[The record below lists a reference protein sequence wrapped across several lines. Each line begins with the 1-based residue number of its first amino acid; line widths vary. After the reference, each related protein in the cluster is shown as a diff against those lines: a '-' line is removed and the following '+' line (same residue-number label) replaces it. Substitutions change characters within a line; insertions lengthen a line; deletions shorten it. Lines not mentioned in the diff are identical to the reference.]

1 MTPLVVDVI
10 REAPALERLGPEWQA
25 LLARSS
31 SDRLFS
37 TFEWLHTWWQHLGA
51 GRRLCVRTVRRGGEL
66 VAIAPFVFRAATT
79 TAHPA
84 FGCIE
89 LLGAGDVGSDYGD
102 LVVARDC
109 EAECLEALAEH
120 LASEHHVFAFRRL
133 RDESCLLATL
143 CRRLG
148 QQRFTLEARPDE
160 LSPYV
165 RFESRSFEGYL
176 ATLSHG
182 HRHAYRRYR
191 RVLARKH
198 EVAFDTVRSEAERGP
213 ALASFLALHAARWQA
228 RGDAGAFARPELL
241 AFHEAMSALAL
252 RRGWLRLQLL
262 RLDGRAVAAVYG
274 FRYGDVFYYY
284 QTGFDPAFAADSVGL
299 VACGLSIENAMAEG
313 AAEFDFLHGT
323 EDYKRRWAPAARRL
337 VRLELYPPGPLGW
350 AYRGV
355 AHAERSGRTLAR
367 RALDALDRAR
377 ERRRGAT
384 LEGEAG
390 AP

>member
-66 VAIAPFVFRAATT
+66 VAIAPFVMRAATT

-89 LLGAGDVGSDYGD
+89 LLGAGAVGSDYGD

-109 EAECLEALAEH
+109 EAECLEALARH

-133 RDESCLLATL
+133 RDESCLLGTL

-148 QQRFTLEARPDE
+148 QQRFIVETRPDE

-182 HRHAYRRYR
+182 HRHAFRRYR
-191 RVLARKH
+191 RALERKH

-213 ALASFLALHAARWQA
+213 ALASFLALHAARWRA
-228 RGDAGAFARPELL
+228 RGDVGAFARPELL

-299 VACGLSIENAMAEG
+299 VA
-313 AAEFDFLHGT
+313 
-323 EDYKRRWAPAARRL
+323 
-337 VRLELYPPGPLGW
+337 
-350 AYRGV
+350 
-355 AHAERSGRTLAR
+355 
-367 RALDALDRAR
+367 
-377 ERRRGAT
+377 
-384 LEGEAG
+384 
-390 AP
+390 